1 MSTTWTCDTGRGL
14 VRGLVRESGR
24 ESGSDPAMAVSTAG
38 VLPTS
43 ISTAVSPLTPAR
55 TQPPALTEPPGPPL
69 HAALDYCAR
78 RLLAALD
85 VSDGASVQAATPL
98 AAQLTPASDCLLRWW
113 FASDTCRA
121 RADNFHFAQRESILH
136 TILAYELL
144 HSDDPAQL
152 YRSACGPQPVADT
165 PFTEATRYRLR
176 LAPGGGGRWVVQ
188 ALLVWWWANAVARA
202 DSAAPVADA
211 RLLLIAATPGIR
223 RNLHQT
229 LFGHADHDA
238 AAAAQAVDVDRSSLL
253 RHARLFLP
261 PALRQP
267 FRDWLRMQLW
277 DSDASLQ
284 IIEAPDRPVGG
295 PALTLIANFGAEP
308 TAVGTW
314 RCCTMQVD
322 VMLSGDASAAI
333 VDAPL
338 NRMIRRGAVKL
349 PMLEATATLRLPALR
364 QLPPHVERPRHSG
377 RRPHLSRS
385 HPALLRAGID
395 ALIRREPGFATLDPA
410 RRPRLLVLC
419 DSQTSLP
426 AARRFLIDRGFAP
439 GCIVIG
445 SDHACSDDVRAVIDT
460 LPLPRSTLADA
471 RICVVVVLRTHRCG
485 VDPLTVVAA
494 GAAPLWPEPDFAE
507 ARTENRERAGH
518 RRAPQN
524 LIDVLSVI
532 EHPQCHA
539 AYVSLLRAGLCA
551 HGAHAGS
558 RRTANRRDTAS
569 GPAII
574 DPAINDPAIDDLAV
588 VALREHAADFDVALP
603 LACGDAP
610 QHAERL
616 SDLPRRVLRMR
627 HALAV
632 RKSIHTH
639 ACCDINDSGLRR
651 AFLECAES
659 DPEVESH
666 GLIDPR
672 RHAAISREAW
682 LAQGFATRVWPE
694 AVVRTADHVYLV
706 NLQPFCPTTRP
717 PLGAAE
723 HMFAHWLRRANALPA
738 AERQD
743 RIWCRATLA
752 APLFWSWK
760 RSDARLSA
768 LLWELAHGA
777 ASTRSDGSIV

>member
-1 MSTTWTCDTGRGL
+1 MSTTWTRDTGRRFGKG
-14 VRGLVRESGR
+14 VGRESGQEMGR
-24 ESGSDPAMAVSTAG
+24 ESGSDPALAPSPAGVSPAGLSTA
-38 VLPTS
+38 
-43 ISTAVSPLTPAR
+43 AQTPAR
-55 TQPPALTEPPGPPL
+55 ARAEFPAPPL

-85 VSDGASVQAATPL
+85 ASDSSKVQAGTPL
-98 AAQLTPASDCLLRWW
+98 AAQLTPASDSLLRWW
-113 FASDTCRA
+113 FSSDTCRA

-152 YRSACGPQPVADT
+152 YRSACGPPPIAGTCCTD
-165 PFTEATRYRLR
+165 AARYRLR

-202 DSAAPVADA
+202 EDA
-211 RLLLIAATPGIR
+211 SIGDQRLLLIAATPGIR
-223 RNLHQT
+223 RNLHEA
-229 LFGHADHDA
+229 LFGHADRDA
-238 AAAAQAVDVDRSSLL
+238 AAAEVDIDRSSLL

-261 PALRQP
+261 PALRQA
-267 FRDWLRMQLW
+267 FRGWLRMQ
-277 DSDASLQ
+277 SMGSSASLQ
-284 IIEAPDRPVGG
+284 IIEAPDRPADS
-295 PALTLIANFGAEP
+295 PALSLIAGYGPDPAAIGASRS
-308 TAVGTW
+308 G
-314 RCCTMQVD
+314 RMQVD
-322 VMLSGDASAAI
+322 VMLGGDPAAAI

-338 NRMIRRGAVKL
+338 DRMIQRGAAKL
-349 PMLEATATLRLPALR
+349 PMLEATATLRLPPLR
-364 QLPPHVERPRHSG
+364 HLPPRMKPLQHNG
-377 RRPHLSRS
+377 LRPHLSRS

-395 ALIRREPGFATLDPA
+395 ALRRREPGFATLDPA

-419 DSQTSLP
+419 DAPTSVP
-426 AARRFLIDRGFAP
+426 AARRFLIDRGFPPAS
-439 GCIVIG
+439 IAIG
-445 SDHACSDDVRAVIDT
+445 GDHACRDDVRAVIDT
-460 LPLPRSTLADA
+460 LPVPRSTLADA
-471 RICVVVVLRTHRCG
+471 RICVVVALRTHRDG
-485 VDPLTVVAA
+485 IDPLTVVAA

-507 ARTENRERAGH
+507 ARTENRERAVH

-539 AYVSLLRAGLCA
+539 AYAPLLRAGLCA
-551 HGAHAGS
+551 HGAHAG
-558 RRTANRRDTAS
+558 RRTPDRRDAATGA
-569 GPAII
+569 AVI
-574 DPAINDPAIDDLAV
+574 DPAIDDLAV
-588 VALREHAADFDVALP
+588 VALREHAADFDLALP
-603 LACGDAP
+603 LACADAP
-610 QHAERL
+610 PQPERL

-632 RKSIHTH
+632 RKSIHTN
-639 ACCDINDSGLRR
+639 ACCDVNDSGLRR

-659 DPEVESH
+659 DPEIESH

-694 AVVRTADHVYLV
+694 AVVRTADRVYLV
-706 NLQPFCPTTRP
+706 NLQPFCPTRRP
-717 PLGAAE
+717 PPDVAE
-723 HMFAHWLRRANALPA
+723 RMFVHWLRRANALPA

-768 LLWELAHGA
+768 LLSELADA
-777 ASTRSDGSIV
+777 EAPARRDDITV

>member
-1 MSTTWTCDTGRGL
+1 MSTIWTRDTGRGF
-14 VRGLVRESGR
+14 GKGFGR
-24 ESGSDPAMAVSTAG
+24 ESGNEMRRESGSGAAMAPSQAG
-38 VLPTS
+38 VMPAGLSSAAP
-43 ISTAVSPLTPAR
+43 TPA
-55 TQPPALTEPPGPPL
+55 PARAESPAPPL

-85 VSDGASVQAATPL
+85 ASDSTRVQAGTPL
-98 AAQLTPASDCLLRWW
+98 AAQLTPASDSLLRWW
-113 FASDTCRA
+113 FSSDTCKA

-152 YRSACGPQPVADT
+152 YRSACGPPPITGTCCTDA
-165 PFTEATRYRLR
+165 ARYRLR

-202 DSAAPVADA
+202 DDNALAANESV
-211 RLLLIAATPGIR
+211 LLIAATPGIG
-223 RNLHQT
+223 RNLHEA
-229 LFGHADHDA
+229 LFGHADRDA
-238 AAAAQAVDVDRSSLL
+238 AAGVDVDVDVDRGSLL

-267 FRDWLRMQLW
+267 FRDWLRMQ
-277 DSDASLQ
+277 STGSSASLR
-284 IIEAPDRPVGG
+284 ITEAPGTYADS
-295 PALTLIANFGAEP
+295 PALTLIARS
-308 TAVGTW
+308 GTNADAASS
-314 RCCTMQVD
+314 RPDTGMQVD
-322 VMLSGDASAAI
+322 VMLSGDPAAAI

-338 NRMIRRGAVKL
+338 DRMIQRGAAKL
-349 PMLEATATLRLPALR
+349 PMLEATATLRLPPLR
-364 QLPPHVERPRHSG
+364 HLTPRTEPPRRCG
-377 RRPHLSRS
+377 LRPHLSRC

-395 ALIRREPGFATLDPA
+395 ALRRREPGFATLDPA

-419 DSQTSLP
+419 DAPTALQ
-426 AARRFLIDRGFAP
+426 AARRFLIDRGFSPAS
-439 GCIVIG
+439 IAIG
-445 SDHACSDDVRAVIDT
+445 GDHACRDDIRAVIDT
-460 LPLPRSTLADA
+460 LPVPRSTLADA
-471 RICVVVVLRTHRCG
+471 RICVVVALRTHRSCT
-485 VDPLTVVAA
+485 DPLTVVGA

-507 ARTENRERAGH
+507 ARTENRERAVH

-539 AYVSLLRAGLCA
+539 AYASLLRAGLCA
-551 HGAHAGS
+551 HGAHAG
-558 RRTANRRDTAS
+558 RRTPDRRDAATGA
-569 GPAII
+569 AVI
-574 DPAINDPAIDDLAV
+574 DPAIDDLAV
-588 VALREHAADFDVALP
+588 VALREHAADFDLALP
-603 LACGDAP
+603 LTCADAP
-610 QHAERL
+610 PHAERL

-639 ACCDINDSGLRR
+639 ACCDVNDSGLRR

-659 DPEVESH
+659 DPEIESH
-666 GLIDPR
+666 DLIDPR
-672 RHAAISREAW
+672 RHAATSREAW

-694 AVVRTADHVYLV
+694 AVVRTADRVYLV
-706 NLQPFCPTTRP
+706 NFQPFCPTRRP
-717 PLGAAE
+717 PPDAAE
-723 HMFAHWLRRANALPA
+723 RMFAHWLRRANALPA

-768 LLWELAHGA
+768 LLSELADA
-777 ASTRSDGSIV
+777 EASTRRDDIIV

>member
-1 MSTTWTCDTGRGL
+1 MSTIWTRDTGRRFGK
-14 VRGLVRESGR
+14 GFGGESGKDMGR
-24 ESGSDPAMAVSTAG
+24 ESGSDPTMAPSPAGVIPAGLSTAA
-38 VLPTS
+38 P
-43 ISTAVSPLTPAR
+43 TPA
-55 TQPPALTEPPGPPL
+55 PARAESPAPPL

-85 VSDGASVQAATPL
+85 ASDSSRVQGGTPL
-98 AAQLTPASDCLLRWW
+98 AAQLTPASDSLLRWW
-113 FASDTCRA
+113 FSSDTCRA
-121 RADNFHFAQRESILH
+121 RAENFHFAQRESILH

-152 YRSACGPQPVADT
+152 YRSACGPT
-165 PFTEATRYRLR
+165 PIAGTCCSDAARYRLR

-188 ALLVWWWANAVARA
+188 ALLVWQWANAVARA
-202 DSAAPVADA
+202 EDA
-211 RLLLIAATPGIR
+211 SIGDERLLLIAATPGIR
-223 RNLHQT
+223 RNLHEA
-229 LFGHADHDA
+229 LFGHTDRDA
-238 AAAAQAVDVDRSSLL
+238 SAAEVDVDRSSLL

-261 PALRQP
+261 PALRQA
-267 FRDWLRMQLW
+267 FRDWLRMQ
-277 DSDASLQ
+277 STGSSASLQ
-284 IIEAPDRPVGG
+284 IIEAPDRPADS
-295 PALTLIANFGAEP
+295 PALSLIAMSGPDPAATGASRS
-308 TAVGTW
+308 G
-314 RCCTMQVD
+314 RMQVD
-322 VMLSGDASAAI
+322 VMLSGDPAAAI

-338 NRMIRRGAVKL
+338 DRMIQRGAAKL
-349 PMLEATATLRLPALR
+349 PMLEATATLRLPPLR
-364 QLPPHVERPRHSG
+364 HLPPRMEPPRHSG
-377 RRPHLSRS
+377 LRPHLSRC

-395 ALIRREPGFATLDPA
+395 ALRRREPGFAALDPA

-419 DSQTSLP
+419 DAPTSVP
-426 AARRFLIDRGFAP
+426 AARRFLIDRGFPPAS
-439 GCIVIG
+439 IAIG
-445 SDHACSDDVRAVIDT
+445 GDHACRDDVRAVIDI
-460 LPLPRSTLADA
+460 LPVPRSTLADA
-471 RICVVVVLRTHRCG
+471 RICVVVALRTHRSG
-485 VDPLTVVAA
+485 TDPLTVVAA

-507 ARTENRERAGH
+507 ARTENRERAVH

-539 AYVSLLRAGLCA
+539 AYAPLLRAGLCA
-551 HGAHAGS
+551 HGAHAGG
-558 RRTANRRDTAS
+558 RTPDRRDVATGA
-569 GPAII
+569 AVI
-574 DPAINDPAIDDLAV
+574 DPAIDDLAV
-588 VALREHAADFDVALP
+588 VALREHAADFDLALP
-603 LACGDAP
+603 LACADAP
-610 QHAERL
+610 PHAERL

-639 ACCDINDSGLRR
+639 ACCDVNDSGLRR

-659 DPEVESH
+659 DPEIESH

-694 AVVRTADHVYLV
+694 AVVRTADRVYLV
-706 NLQPFCPTTRP
+706 NIQPFCPTRRP
-717 PLGAAE
+717 IPDAAE
-723 HMFAHWLRRANALPA
+723 RMFAHWLRRANALPA

-768 LLWELAHGA
+768 LLSELADA
-777 ASTRSDGSIV
+777 EAPARRDDIIV

>member
-1 MSTTWTCDTGRGL
+1 MSTIWTRDTGMGF
-14 VRGLVRESGR
+14 GKEAGTESGKEMGR
-24 ESGSDPAMAVSTAG
+24 ESGSGPALAPSPAGVMPTGLSTAA
-38 VLPTS
+38 P
-43 ISTAVSPLTPAR
+43 TPA
-55 TQPPALTEPPGPPL
+55 PARAESPAPPL

-85 VSDGASVQAATPL
+85 ASDSSRVQAGTPL
-98 AAQLTPASDCLLRWW
+98 AAQLTPASDGLLRWW
-113 FASDTCRA
+113 FSSDACRA

-152 YRSACGPQPVADT
+152 YRSACGPPPIAGTCGTD
-165 PFTEATRYRLR
+165 ATRYRLR

-202 DSAAPVADA
+202 EDA
-211 RLLLIAATPGIR
+211 SIGDERLLLIAATPGIR
-223 RNLHQT
+223 RNLHEA
-229 LFGHADHDA
+229 LFGHADRDA
-238 AAAAQAVDVDRSSLL
+238 AAAVDVDIDVDVDRSSLL

-261 PALRQP
+261 PVLRQP
-267 FRDWLRMQLW
+267 FRDWLRMQ
-277 DSDASLQ
+277 STGSSASLQ
-284 IIEAPDRPVGG
+284 IIEAQDRAAES
-295 PALTLIANFGAEP
+295 PALSLIARS
-308 TAVGTW
+308 GTDPAAIGVS
-314 RCCTMQVD
+314 RSGRMQVD
-322 VMLSGDASAAI
+322 VMLSGDPAAAI

-338 NRMIRRGAVKL
+338 DRMIQRGAAKL
-349 PMLEATATLRLPALR
+349 PMLEATATLRLPPLR
-364 QLPPHVERPRHSG
+364 HLPPRMEPPRHSG
-377 RRPHLSRS
+377 LRPHLSRC

-395 ALIRREPGFATLDPA
+395 ALRRREPGFATLDPA

-419 DSQTSLP
+419 DVPTSLP
-426 AARRFLIDRGFAP
+426 AARRFLIDRGFSPAS
-439 GCIVIG
+439 IAIG
-445 SDHACSDDVRAVIDT
+445 GDHACRDDVRAVIDT
-460 LPLPRSTLADA
+460 LPVPRSTLADA
-471 RICVVVVLRTHRCG
+471 RICVVVALRTHRSCT
-485 VDPLTVVAA
+485 DPLTVVAA
-494 GAAPLWPEPDFAE
+494 GAAPLWPEPDFAD
-507 ARTENRERAGH
+507 ARSENRERAAH

-539 AYVSLLRAGLCA
+539 AYAPLLRAGLCA
-551 HGAHAGS
+551 HGAHAG
-558 RRTANRRDTAS
+558 RRTPDRHDATIE
-569 GPAII
+569 PAVI
-574 DPAINDPAIDDLAV
+574 DPAIDDLAV
-588 VALREHAADFDVALP
+588 VALREHAADFDLALP
-603 LACGDAP
+603 LACADAP
-610 QHAERL
+610 QHPEHL

-639 ACCDINDSGLRR
+639 ACCGVNDSGLRR

-659 DPEVESH
+659 DPEIESH

-694 AVVRTADHVYLV
+694 AVVRTADRVYLV
-706 NLQPFCPTTRP
+706 NFQPFCPTRRP
-717 PLGAAE
+717 PPDAAE
-723 HMFAHWLRRANALPA
+723 RMFAHWLRRANALPA

-760 RSDARLSA
+760 RSDIRLSA
-768 LLWELAHGA
+768 LLSELADA
-777 ASTRSDGSIV
+777 EASTRRDDVIV